1 MTRNTPQTIAE
12 AKKLSRN
19 DGSIASSTRAIMG
32 PIMMPAFRATRETL
46 NASVRCS
53 IVVTSA
59 MIALLAVMNCG
70 PAEGGLEGD
79 ERDDHG
85 QIARQAEADVAASCC
100 R

>member
-12 AKKLSRN
+12 AKKLSRK

-32 PIMMPAFRATRETL
+32 PIMMPAFSATRETL

-59 MIALLAVMNCG
+59 MIALLAVMNCAQ
-70 PAEGGLEGD
+70 PK
-79 ERDDHG
+79 
-85 QIARQAEADVAASCC
+85 AASKAISATMTV
-100 R
+100 RSRDRPRPT